1 MSTTVKANGGG
12 GGFIGFFKSIS
23 LKTWLIGGFVV
34 LFLIWFI
41 PRIKTFARIAG
52 ILGLAA
58 ALAFLAP
65 FILPVVAG
73 LLGGLAAGLA
83 AAIVAAKKGFKE
95 GNTDEEAKET
105 ATETKEGVDNTVK
118 QEAAE
123 ANRSEAQV
131 DSTGVEGAKLVD
143 ENSEAKSTDVEPDVN
158 DYIETEDG

>member
-1 MSTTVKANGGG
+1 MSTTVKAND

-52 ILGLAA
+52 ILGLLA

-65 FILPVVAG
+65 LILPVVAG

-83 AAIVAAKKGFKE
+83 AAIVALKKGFKE
-95 GNTDEEAKET
+95 GNTDDEAAET
-105 ATETKEGVDNTVK
+105 AKKTKEGVDDTVK
-118 QEAAE
+118 QEAKATQRAE
-123 ANRSEAQV
+123 GTV
-131 DSTGVEGAKLVD
+131 DKIGIDGAKTVD
-143 ENSEAKSTDVEPDVN
+143 ENPDATSEDVQPDVE
-158 DYIETEDG
+158 DYIKEE